1 MDYAMHHP
9 FAGPR
14 MRDIARQMF
23 PGTDGRSPRDRRLF
37 TEADGGE
44 PRGRRGGPR
53 GHRGHGRPGFGGP
66 GFDGPG
72 AGGPGFGAP
81 GFGGPLGFGP
91 GRGGR
96 RRRGDVRLAALLL
109 IAETPRNG
117 YQIIQELD
125 QRTDGRWKPS
135 PGAVYPALSQLEDE
149 GLIRPVDEAAGKA
162 FEITDEGRAEAEKA
176 AERPAPW
183 EQTDGQEDPSHDLRH
198 RFGQLAQAFG
208 AVASTGN
215 DELIAKAASEIDDLK
230 RRLYQL
236 LAES

>member
-1 MDYAMHHP
+1 MASP
-9 FAGPR
+9 LGPR
-14 MRDIARQMF
+14 STALVE
-23 PGTDGRSPRDRRLF
+23 RL
-37 TEADGGE
+37 GGVH
-44 PRGRRGGPR
+44 RRGVMGS
-53 GHRGHGRPGFGGP
+53 
-66 GFDGPG
+66 
-72 AGGPGFGAP
+72 
-81 GFGGPLGFGP
+81 
-91 GRGGR
+91 
-96 RRRGDVRLAALLL
+96 
-109 IAETPRNG
+109 
-117 YQIIQELD
+117 LD
-125 QRTDGRWKPS
+125 
-135 PGAVYPALSQLEDE
+135 ALSWFFAVVATSSLAFVESY
-149 GLIRPVDEAAGKA
+149 KA

>member
-1 MDYAMHHP
+1 MDYP
-9 FAGPR
+9 F
-14 MRDIARQMF
+14 
-23 PGTDGRSPRDRRLF
+23 DG
-37 TEADGGE
+37 
-44 PRGRRGGPR
+44 PRGRKHMHRSAFESTEGG
-53 GHRGHGRPGFGGP
+53 GEGRR
-66 GFDGPG
+66 
-72 AGGPGFGAP
+72 
-81 GFGGPLGFGP
+81 

-96 RRRGDVRLAALLL
+96 RHGGPMGGPVFPPMPPMPPGFDPFGQRRGGRRARRGDVRTAALLL
-109 IAETPRNG
+109 IAEEPRNG

-149 GLIRPVDEAAGKA
+149 GLIRSVDEAAGKA

-215 DELIAKAASEIDDLK
+215 DELIAQAASEIDDLK